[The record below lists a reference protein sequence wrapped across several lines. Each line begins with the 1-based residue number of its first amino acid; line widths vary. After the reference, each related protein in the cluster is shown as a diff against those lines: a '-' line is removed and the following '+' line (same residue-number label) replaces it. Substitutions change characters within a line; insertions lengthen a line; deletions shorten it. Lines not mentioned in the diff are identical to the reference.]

1 MLVDKYLLNTL
12 TSTSSEMDI
21 LKPPPVAIQR
31 SLKVF
36 VPNSVQSIIYIDLI
50 QRIVWIR
57 CTRIF
62 VS

>member
-1 MLVDKYLLNTL
+1 MLVDEDLLNTL
-12 TSTSSEMDI
+12 ALTRSKMDI

-36 VPNSVQSIIYIDLI
+36 VPNSVQSIKYIDLI

-62 VS
+62 IS